1 MEDAPRNPMLSA
13 WTRRADAMLHLT
25 FAAAA
30 GDPLALMTLGHQHY
44 FHSYKKED
52 QTSYPWPT
60 NNAATNGA
68 NGAADGANAVNGAN
82 GADGA
87 DGGAGNGDGGV
98 DDGVDGGAGVDDAA
112 VNDASVGLDEG
123 GSFVTKSCR

>member
-1 MEDAPRNPMLSA
+1 MLSA

-52 QTSYPWPT
+52 QTTYPWPT

-68 NGAADGANAVNGAN
+68 NDAANGANADNGA
-82 GADGA
+82 GDGA
-87 DGGAGNGDGGV
+87 DDGGGADAA
-98 DDGVDGGAGVDDAA
+98 GVDGGADGVDDAA

>member
-1 MEDAPRNPMLSA
+1 MLSA

-52 QTSYPWPT
+52 QTTYPWPT

-68 NGAADGANAVNGAN
+68 NGAANGANAAADDGVN
-82 GADGA
+82 GADGGDGG
-87 DGGAGNGDGGV
+87 DGGAGAV
-98 DDGVDGGAGVDDAA
+98 DAAA

>member
-1 MEDAPRNPMLSA
+1 MLSA

-44 FHSYKKED
+44 FHSYKKDD
-52 QTSYPWPT
+52 QTTYPWPT

-68 NGAADGANAVNGAN
+68 NAAANAAN
-82 GADGA
+82 GAKGADDGA
-87 DGGAGNGDGGV
+87 DDAGDGGDGGGDGGDGGV
-98 DDGVDGGAGVDDAA
+98 DGGADGVDAAA